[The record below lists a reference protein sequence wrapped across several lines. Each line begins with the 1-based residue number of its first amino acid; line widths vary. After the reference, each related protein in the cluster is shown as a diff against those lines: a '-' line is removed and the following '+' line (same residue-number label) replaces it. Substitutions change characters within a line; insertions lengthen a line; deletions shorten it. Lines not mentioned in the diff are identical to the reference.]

1 MKGKESNHPLRHP
14 VLLAMHAALLLIV
27 AGALVTHFFSKTTEL
42 RIYEGETNTQLPFSV
57 KLESFSVVSHPD
69 SDLPADYVCVIEV
82 DDGKSRETAEVSVNR
97 VYRKDGYKFVLKG
110 HDMFYTGASFI
121 VTRDPWGTGLV
132 FAGYILLLLSMAG
145 FFFVKDTL
153 FRSALSRINSK
164 APRQ

>member
-1 MKGKESNHPLRHP
+1 MKGK
-14 VLLAMHAALLLIV
+14 
-27 AGALVTHFFSKTTEL
+27 SKTTEL

-82 DDGKSRETAEVSVNR
+82 DDGKARETAEVSVNR

-121 VTRDPWGTGLV
+121 DLCLAAQLDRCCPLRCFMITEVCACEP
-132 FAGYILLLLSMAG
+132 Y
-145 FFFVKDTL
+145 
-153 FRSALSRINSK
+153 
-164 APRQ
+164 